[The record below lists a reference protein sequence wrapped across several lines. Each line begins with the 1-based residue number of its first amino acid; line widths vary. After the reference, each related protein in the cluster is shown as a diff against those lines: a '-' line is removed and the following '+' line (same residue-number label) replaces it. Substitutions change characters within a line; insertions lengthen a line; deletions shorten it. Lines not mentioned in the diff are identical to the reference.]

1 MSRRPLLTPFSPHF
15 GFSNRFFD
23 DMDFERHFR
32 PYWAEQPL
40 VTAQKFGDGVGEV
53 KFKKMQILDDDETFS
68 ITIDVSQ
75 FAPEELNVNID
86 NGQLI
91 IAGKH
96 EAKNDQYG
104 QIERQFVR
112 RLQLPKSV
120 KPETITSELTKEGML
135 TVQSPKKVPEQ
146 KTRTIPILRKD

>member
-15 GFSNRFFD
+15 GISNRFFD

-40 VTAQKFGDGVGEV
+40 KP
-53 KFKKMQILDDDETFS
+53 MQILDDDDTFS

-75 FAPEELNVNID
+75 FAPEELKVNID

-91 IAGKH
+91 IEGKH
-96 EAKNDQYG
+96 DPKTDQYG
-104 QIERQFVR
+104 QIERHFIR
-112 RLQLPKSV
+112 RLPLPKSV
-120 KPETITSELTKEGML
+120 KPEAITSELTKEGML

>member
-1 MSRRPLLTPFSPHF
+1 
-15 GFSNRFFD
+15 
-23 DMDFERHFR
+23 
-32 PYWAEQPL
+32 
-40 VTAQKFGDGVGEV
+40 
-53 KFKKMQILDDDETFS
+53 MQILDDDETFS

-104 QIERQFVR
+104 QVTF
-112 RLQLPKSV
+112 SF
-120 KPETITSELTKEGML
+120 
-135 TVQSPKKVPEQ
+135 
-146 KTRTIPILRKD
+146 ILRFLELASCLAN